1 MTARINR
8 TFAFQSGV
16 HFNDEFYMN
25 TYDVIV
31 DFTVESLSIREQ
43 NIALER
49 IKYFFSECLSN
60 SIMVRDTDSD
70 AIEKYTAANLRVC
83 TLPEEPYDQIVGIML
98 LAKLNAIAEGRLTAT
113 SISVGS
119 SMSDSVYCM
128 HDLDENM
135 GPFSSSG
142 WWSDSSAS
150 ISNFA
155 PLSKNK
161 RIVKLAKPTV
171 SWDDVYLSWEEE
183 DTLIKTGPT
192 AEIVFGSFDNKNK

>member
-8 TFAFQSGV
+8 TFTFQSGV
-16 HFNDEFYMN
+16 HFNDEFCMN

-49 IKYFFSECLSN
+49 IKYFFSDCLSD
-60 SIMVRDTDSD
+60 SILVRDTDSD
-70 AIEKYTAANLRVC
+70 SIEKYAAANLRVC

-98 LAKLNAIAEGRLTAT
+98 LVKLNSIAEGRLTAT

-119 SMSDSVYCM
+119 SMSDGVYCM

-135 GPFSSSG
+135 GPFNATS
-142 WWSDSSAS
+142 WWTDASAS
-150 ISNFA
+150 ITNFA

-161 RIVKLAKPTV
+161 RIVKLAKPTT